1 MPSWLCSPSNAD
13 CQTSATSPLSL
24 PHSWISLTVCLLL
37 RENASVSSALRAA
50 DNVLGS
56 PTLTATASSGAHHSL
71 GEGEGGSQALWLCIC
86 AGSGDR
92 PTAATPISA
101 WSLLRS
107 LASAMVHLTTLAG
120 MLTSLSLCA
129 ALGRRHNPVP
139 PLFWP
144 ESCTELW
151 AASLAPISAL
161 PPSLCP
167 CSLWLARLHRSHF
180 MDLSDVLVC

>member
-24 PHSWISLTVCLLL
+24 PRSWISLTVCLLL

-56 PTLTATASSGAHHSL
+56 PTLTATASSGAHRSL
-71 GEGEGGSQALWLCIC
+71 WEGEGGSQALWLCFC
-86 AGSGDR
+86 AGSGDY

-107 LASAMVHLTTLAG
+107 LTGFSHGASDPSGRNAHLIVP
-120 MLTSLSLCA
+120 LCCSGLQA
-129 ALGRRHNPVP
+129 KPGSS
-139 PLFWP
+139 PL
-144 ESCTELW
+144 
-151 AASLAPISAL
+151 
-161 PPSLCP
+161 
-167 CSLWLARLHRSHF
+167 LARELH
-180 MDLSDVLVC
+180 